1 MQVQSDTPSIPAGM
15 PAPDRGPLEL
25 QAVGRSDMGRKRRNN
40 EDSYTVFDL
49 ARGLAHSDGSNVQ
62 VELESPGFLLAV
74 ADGMG
79 GHQSG
84 EVASRLAVETL
95 SKQLMQALSERP
107 DGLAETRQ
115 AFAECVERT
124 NKTVYELATQKPE
137 YSGMGTTLTAALVKG
152 KNVFVAQVG
161 DSRAYLVRGDRITQL
176 TKDQT
181 VKNSVLELQPDA
193 VISESLGSML
203 SQALGTE
210 PEVKVAITDVE
221 FGQGDIL
228 LLCSD
233 GLTKTVPND
242 AVAEIARHNG
252 SLRAKAET
260 LIALANKAGGPDNVT
275 VVLSALREKSD
286 H

>member
-1 MQVQSDTPSIPAGM
+1 MQVQSDTPSTPAGM

-40 EDSYTVFDL
+40 EDSYVVFDL
-49 ARGLAHSDGSNVQ
+49 ARGLAHSDGNNVQ
-62 VELESPGFLLAV
+62 AELESPGFLLAV

-95 SKQLMQALSERP
+95 SKELMRALSERP

-152 KNVFVAQVG
+152 KNVLVAQVG
-161 DSRAYLVRGDRITQL
+161 DSRAYLVRGDAITQL

-210 PEVKVAITDVE
+210 PEVKVAITDFE

-242 AVAEIARHNG
+242 AVVEIARHNG

-275 VVLSALREKSD
+275 VVLSALRGKPD